1 MNNSLFDNF
10 DRDYLGPS
18 SLLEPTYNFLNR
30 SARPSIERIRQLLQS
45 WFDGYPDDEKQ
56 EFASRFR
63 MGSDGDIDS
72 PFFELYI
79 HEFLLR
85 NNYYPTVHPDKKDSL
100 KKPDFLVLQDGEQK
114 AYIEAVLIT
123 GESDQE
129 QKEQKR
135 RDQLLDIIN
144 RAGANDF
151 FFSISFIKT
160 KEQQLSANR
169 VIAFLKRKCS
179 EINPD
184 ELAEKVSKEGID
196 VLPTWIFED
205 NGWEIEFSPLP
216 IKPESRGKKNI
227 RPIGLSTSDFK
238 FIDSQKSIINS
249 LSKKANKYGSF
260 QEPYVIAV
268 NITDPFAELIDVIQ
282 ALYGDLKVS
291 DSSEITLL
299 GTDSGFWGD
308 WNHANNQGVSA
319 ILLTLR
325 LNPLSICK
333 TNLNLFINPW
343 ARYPIKDIF
352 NNINR
357 YELVPSLQLSKQVE
371 NNCITFDLPENW
383 PKQDR

>member
-1 MNNSLFDNF
+1 MNNNLFDNF

-30 SARPSIERIRQLLQS
+30 SARLSIERIRQLLQS
-45 WFDGYPDDEKQ
+45 WFDRYPDDEKQ

-85 NNYYPTVHPDKKDSL
+85 NNYYPTVHPDIKNSS
-100 KKPDFLVLQDGEQK
+100 KKPDFLVLQDDEQK

-129 QKEQKR
+129 QKEQNR

-205 NGWEIEFSPLP
+205 NGWAIEFSPLP

-238 FIDSQKSIINS
+238 FIDSQKSIMNS
-249 LSKKANKYGSF
+249 LSKKAKKYGSF

-299 GTDSGFWGD
+299 GTNSGFWGD
-308 WNHANNQGVSA
+308 W
-319 ILLTLR
+319 
-325 LNPLSICK
+325 
-333 TNLNLFINPW
+333 
-343 ARYPIKDIF
+343 
-352 NNINR
+352 
-357 YELVPSLQLSKQVE
+357 
-371 NNCITFDLPENW
+371 
-383 PKQDR
+383 